1 MSLRTANRS
10 SPLTQT
16 HRLVTVPKTPPDA
29 EAKDILLNFSLVD
42 LHGSVSVF
50 DIWEQKTV
58 GSFEGAF
65 TAKAVPY
72 HGSAF
77 LRLSPA

>member
-1 MSLRTANRS
+1 ML
-10 SPLTQT
+10 
-16 HRLVTVPKTPPDA
+16 
-29 EAKDILLNFSLVD
+29 D

-58 GSFEGAF
+58 GTFEGSY

-77 LRLSPA
+77 LRLSKA

>member
-1 MSLRTANRS
+1 MWL
-10 SPLTQT
+10 
-16 HRLVTVPKTPPDA
+16 TVPKTPPDA
-29 EAKDILLNFSLVD
+29 EAKDILLNFSFVD
-42 LHGSVSVF
+42 LHGSVAVY
-50 DIWEQKTV
+50 DIWEQKAL
-58 GSFEGAF
+58 GSFEGSY

>member
-1 MSLRTANRS
+1 MNFT
-10 SPLTQT
+10 
-16 HRLVTVPKTPPDA
+16 
-29 EAKDILLNFSLVD
+29 LLN

-58 GSFEGAF
+58 GSFEGF
-65 TAKAVPY
+65 YTAKAVPY